1 MINIEIRTIEER
13 RTVQRLI
20 DRTIDAKGVDDGR
33 IRMLLAAAAAWD
45 AKVRASPRESESK
58 LQENGYVREL

>member
-1 MINIEIRTIEER
+1 MVNIEIRTAEER

-20 DRTIDAKGVDDGR
+20 DRTINAKGADEGR

-45 AKVRASPRESESK
+45 AKGRKVPAVDETRAAPR
-58 LQENGYVREL
+58 GVTD